1 MQGRRGRSS
10 RRAAPSLKFYER
22 LVLNKYFLSLFGKER
37 FEDLANELKRVDNEG
52 YDENNNTYY
61 YRFIKEHYCG
71 DDKYLD
77 ADTLLRYDENI
88 VRHTKKISEKRGEL
102 IKWKYFQY
110 LSLLYTEIYLDWYF
124 NDRKGLLDRL
134 NKFVA
139 NFDSSV
145 GEADQVGQYTLDS
158 LNKAAFWNA
167 TGSGK
172 TLIMHVN
179 ILQYLHYLKRS
190 GLEKDLNRIIL
201 LTPNEGLSQQH
212 LDEML
217 LSGFSAKI
225 FEKDYTLDFYGEER
239 PIEIIDIHKLKD
251 EGKEKTVSV
260 EAFEGNNLVL
270 VDEGHKGT
278 GGEEWMDKRNRLCA
292 EGFSFEYSATFG
304 QAMKAARDK
313 ELVKQYAKCIL
324 FDYSYKYFYE
334 DGFGKDYSILN
345 LADDSDANRKKL
357 YLAACL
363 LTFYQQLRIYKDKI
377 KEIQPFNI
385 EKPLMV
391 FVGAYVS
398 AGSND
403 TQDKRNM
410 RSDVADVLEFFANFI
425 RNKQD
430 SVSMISRLLSGRPGL
445 LDDKGREIFAKTFS
459 YLTTLKTAGLTEEAI
474 YEDVLKLVFN
484 CTLPGAKLRIENLKG
499 ANGELGLRVGEYDY
513 FGVINIGD
521 EKKLLDL
528 IEERGLITDEVSL
541 SDSLFSRINHRNSDI
556 NVLIGSKKFVEGWNS
571 WRVSTMGLVNFGRS
585 EGSMV
590 IQLFGRGVRLRGYNN
605 TLKRSNKIEVNR
617 PQNIPPYIK
626 QLETLYIFGVKAD
639 YMQQFKEYL
648 DDEGVQL
655 NEEFNEVYLPV
666 NKRFDDNTIGKL
678 KTIRI
683 KNGIDFK
690 KQARRPVLS
699 LPDEDMKSSLAL
711 NPIVIDWYPKIQSI
725 SSNDKHSVEGKKEKG
740 QLNEKHLSFIDF
752 DEVFFEIERYKN
764 EKAWYNLS
772 ITKRSLIDLMKYSL
786 SFSWYTLYIPP
797 QDLEFNNF
805 ENFRMWQDIVV
816 ALLKKYCEFYYNFK
830 RLSWER
836 PHLIYDT
843 LKGDDPNFIAEN
855 QYAIYV
861 YNDEDRTI
869 ENKIKKLGE
878 DIVAGKLKDVEV
890 EKKYS
895 YGNFVPF
902 DFERHLYR
910 PLICIEKD
918 GTRIEVS
925 PLALNSDEKKF
936 VVDLR
941 EYYNKHQSQFK
952 KQELYLLRNRSR
964 VGIGFFEANGFYP
977 DFILWILKD
986 GKQYVTFIDPKG
998 IRLLDGGFEN
1008 KKITFYKKIKEIES
1022 QIRLK
1027 TGDDSVILN
1036 SFILSRTPYEIMEQ
1050 HWHKTKVEIESRN
1063 VLFMQDSDYIEKLLR
1078 KILV

>member
-1 MQGRRGRSS
+1 MPGRRGRSS
-10 RRAAPSLKFYER
+10 RKAAPSLMFYER

-37 FEDLANELKRVDNEG
+37 FKDLANELKRVDDEG

-61 YRFIKEHYCG
+61 YRFIKEHYCEA
-71 DDKYLD
+71 DNFLD

-110 LSLLYTEIYLDWYF
+110 LTLLFTEIYLDWYF
-124 NDRKGLLDRL
+124 KDREGFLERL
-134 NKFVA
+134 NTFAA

-145 GEADQVGQYTLDS
+145 GEADQVGPYTLDS
-158 LNKAAFWNA
+158 LNKVAFWNA

-190 GLEKDLNRIIL
+190 GKEKDLNRIIL

-212 LDEML
+212 LDEMI

-225 FEKDYTLDFYGEER
+225 FEKDKTLDFYGGER

-304 QAMKAARDK
+304 QAMKAAKDK

-334 DGFGKDYSILN
+334 DGFGKDYNILN

-357 YLAACL
+357 YLTACL
-363 LTFYQQLRIYKDKI
+363 LTFYQQLRIYKDKF

-403 TQDKRNM
+403 TQEKRNM

-430 SVSMISRLLSGRPGL
+430 SMSMISRLLSGKPGL

-459 YLTTLKTAGLTEEAI
+459 YLTTLKTSGLTEEAI

-499 ANGELGLRVGEYDY
+499 ANGELGLRVGEDDY

-617 PQNIPPYIK
+617 PQSVPQFIK

-648 DDEGVQL
+648 DNEGVQS

-666 NKRFDDNTIGKL
+666 KKRFDDDTLGKL
-678 KTIRI
+678 KTIRLE
-683 KNGIDFK
+683 NGINFK

-725 SSNDKHSVEGKKEKG
+725 SSNEKHSVEGKKEIGK
-740 QLNEKHLSFIDF
+740 LNEKHLSFIDF
-752 DEVFFEIERYKN
+752 DDVFFEIERYKN

-816 ALLKKYCEFYYNFK
+816 ALLKKYCDFYYNFK
-830 RLSWER
+830 RSSWER
-836 PHLIYDT
+836 PYLTYET
-843 LKGDDPNFIAEN
+843 LKEDDANFIAEN
-855 QYAIYV
+855 QYSIYV
-861 YNDEDRTI
+861 YNDEARTI
-869 ENKIKKLGE
+869 ENIIKKLRE
-878 DIVAGKLKDVEV
+878 EIAAGKLRDIEV
-890 EKKYS
+890 EQKYS

-902 DFERHLYR
+902 DFERHLYS
-910 PLICIEKD
+910 PLICIEKG
-918 GTRIEVS
+918 GTRIDVS

-941 EYYNKHQSQFK
+941 DYYYGHLLKFK

-964 VGIGFFEANGFYP
+964 AGIGFFEANGFYP

-986 GKQYVTFIDPKG
+986 EKQYVTFIDPKG
-998 IRLLDGGFEN
+998 IRFLDEGFEN
-1008 KKITFYKKIKEIES
+1008 KKITFYKTIKDIES
-1022 QIRLK
+1022 QIRIR

-1050 HWHKTKVEIESRN
+1050 HWHKTKAEIESRN
-1063 VLFMQDSDYIEKLLR
+1063 VLFMQDSGYIEKLLR